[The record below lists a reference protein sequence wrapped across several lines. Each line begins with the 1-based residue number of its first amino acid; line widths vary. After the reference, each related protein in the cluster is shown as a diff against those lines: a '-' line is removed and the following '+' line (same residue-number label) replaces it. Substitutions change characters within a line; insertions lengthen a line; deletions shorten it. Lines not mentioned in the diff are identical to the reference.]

1 MGLTKML
8 FFLVS
13 TSMVVLA
20 ASSALP
26 HPGRPAPQER
36 GKLIPLIIK
45 SECMAW
51 SWSSATGWKCTQEI
65 NTDPVDLDKFRQD
78 SLAAHNVYRAK
89 HGVPDLKLNNELNAL
104 AQEWADYLIAN
115 NAFEHRPNT
124 KYGENI
130 FQSGGKA
137 AQDQAQGAVDMWY
150 SEIKD
155 YTLGQSR
162 AREALSQ
169 DISPRWFGKAA
180 LRLALESVRRAVRW
194 WWWRTT
200 RQPAT
205 TSGSTWTTSLLL
217 SRPWVNISTW
227 KHQHSRGSLIYGIGC
242 HGLKNMLNQ
251 SAKNFQ

>member
-1 MGLTKML
+1 MGSVLRDTQQRTPRSSLEKTKML
-8 FFLVS
+8 ATIMGITMAALV
-13 TSMVVLA
+13 A
-20 ASSALP
+20 GSALP
-26 HPGRPAPQER
+26 QPEMPPLQER
-36 GKLIPLIIK
+36 G
-45 SECMAW
+45 ECMAW

-104 AQEWADYLIAN
+104 AQEWAEYLIAN

-155 YTLGQSR
+155 YTFGT
-162 AREALSQ
+162 EPSQ
-169 DISPRWFGKAA
+169 GGPVTGHFTQVVWK
-180 LRLALESVRRAVRW
+180 
-194 WWWRTT
+194 
-200 RQPAT
+200 
-205 TSGSTWTTSLLL
+205 GSTEVVVVANYS
-217 SRPWVNISTW
+217 P
-227 KHQHSRGSLIYGIGC
+227 
-242 HGLKNMLNQ
+242 
-251 SAKNFQ
+251 